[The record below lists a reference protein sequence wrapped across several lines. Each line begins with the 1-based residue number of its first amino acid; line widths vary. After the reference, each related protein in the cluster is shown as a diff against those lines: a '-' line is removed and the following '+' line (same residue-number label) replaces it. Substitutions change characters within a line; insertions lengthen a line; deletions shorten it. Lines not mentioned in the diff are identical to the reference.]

1 MHEQSLM
8 QDLVYKAESVVRSAG
23 GTGAS
28 RVIVRRGA
36 LSHMSPEHLESH
48 FELIVAG
55 TLLAGSRLEI
65 EDGDDLADPGAM
77 DLVLKAVEVVGGA
90 S

>member
-1 MHEQSLM
+1 M
-8 QDLVYKAESVVRSAG
+8 QDLVHKAESVVRSAG

-36 LSHMSPEHLESH
+36 LSHMSPEHLQDH
-48 FELIVAG
+48 FERIVAG
-55 TLLAGSRLEI
+55 TLLTGARLEI
-65 EDGDDLADPGAM
+65 EHDRDIADPGAM
-77 DLVLKAVEVVGGA
+77 DLVLTAVEVVGGA